1 MGKSQSRLKRREAKP
16 SKAEQELQDAALGLL
31 PRRCGL
37 KCCDNYGMV
46 VKPLLEAGNK
56 EGLLPLQAVT
66 INVKIE
72 AGFATVD
79 LELVYINP
87 STDCALEATYEF
99 PLEKTT
105 LLSKLFAELNG

>member
-1 MGKSQSRLKRREAKP
+1 M
-16 SKAEQELQDAALGLL
+16 
-31 PRRCGL
+31 
-37 KCCDNYGMV
+37 
-46 VKPLLEAGNK
+46 
-56 EGLLPLQAVT
+56 QAVT

-79 LELVYINP
+79 LDLVYINP